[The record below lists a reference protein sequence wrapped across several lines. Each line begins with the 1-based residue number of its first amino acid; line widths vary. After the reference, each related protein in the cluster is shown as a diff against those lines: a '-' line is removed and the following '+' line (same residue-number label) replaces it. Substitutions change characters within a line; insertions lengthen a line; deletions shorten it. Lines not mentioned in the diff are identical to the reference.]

1 MTDRLCVSLAG
12 MRFHARVGILAHERE
27 LAQPL
32 EIDVDAWRDV
42 APGAPVLD
50 YRALYDA
57 AADVVAS
64 TELLYLEDVAA
75 RVADRALAL
84 GAGGPVRVAVRTPHV
99 ALPGP
104 LAHAGGMRE
113 RAAAAGA
120 AGGDGVPRPRLQPRR
135 PRGAPRAR
143 ARAPRRAAGGA
154 RGRGVAG

>member
-1 MTDRLCVSLAG
+1 

-27 LAQPL
+27 LPQPL
-32 EIDVDAWRDV
+32 EIDVDAWRDA

-50 YRALYDA
+50 YRTLYDA

-84 GAGGPVRVAVRTPHV
+84 GAVARVRVAVRKPHV

-104 LAHAGGMRE
+104 LAHAAVVLE
-113 RAAAAGA
+113 RDAAPARAGA
-120 AGGDGVPRPRLQPRR
+120 
-135 PRGAPRAR
+135 
-143 ARAPRRAAGGA
+143 
-154 RGRGVAG
+154 